1 MADET
6 KITLKMGVIAAG
18 IASLIVM
25 VMGCL
30 WNYHGRLT
38 VLETNYS
45 HVAST
50 LTKMSGTLDE
60 IRNDQIRLRGMER
73 GKVK

>member
-50 LTKMSGTLDE
+50 LTKMDNTLDE
-60 IRNDQIRLRGMER
+60 IRNDQIRVKGMER

>member
-18 IASLIVM
+18 IASLVVIVM
-25 VMGCL
+25 TCL

-45 HVAST
+45 HVATT
-50 LTKMSGTLDE
+50 LMKMDSTLDE

>member
-1 MADET
+1 
-6 KITLKMGVIAAG
+6 MGVIAAG
-18 IASLIVM
+18 IASLVVM
-25 VMGCL
+25 VMTCL

-38 VLETNYS
+38 VLHTNYS

-50 LTKMSGTLDE
+50 LTKVGNTLDE

>member
-50 LTKMSGTLDE
+50 LTKMDNTLDE

>member
-25 VMGCL
+25 ICGAIM
-30 WNYHGRLT
+30 NHHGRLA
-38 VLETNYS
+38 VIETNYT
-45 HVAST
+45 HVATT
-50 LTKMSGTLDE
+50 LSKIDMTVDE
-60 IRNDQIRLRGMER
+60 IRRDQLRLKGIEKGER
-73 GKVK
+73 

>member
-1 MADET
+1 
-6 KITLKMGVIAAG
+6 
-18 IASLIVM
+18 
-25 VMGCL
+25 
-30 WNYHGRLT
+30 

-50 LTKMSGTLDE
+50 LTKMDGTLDE